1 LFLSKGN
8 HKQQRKGKETIN
20 KAKRQSSE
28 WEEIFANEKDEFPK
42 HNKHAAQYHKNNPI
56 KKGGRSK

>member
-1 LFLSKGN
+1 MFLSKGN

-42 HNKHAAQYHKNNPI
+42 YTNMQLDITKTTQ
-56 KKGGRSK
+56 